1 MSEDS
6 KIVEKFEEK
15 NNEQKFSEKE
25 LEIVNSLREKYN
37 EVQFRLGQTKI
48 SQIRLNQQVGNLSS
62 QKYTIS
68 AFVKPAGLRYLHF
81 RNRA

>member
-48 SQIRLNQQVGNLSS
+48 SQIRL
-62 QKYTIS
+62 I
-68 AFVKPAGLRYLHF
+68 
-81 RNRA
+81 